1 MTDFKTIST
10 RLSDEDTRFLH
21 AAKINGARTP
31 SEKLR
36 KMVTQ
41 ARQRAQG
48 VDNHSEARDLV
59 AQMIEPT
66 LRMIQKHEVETGTHS
81 EALQYAMSTLP
92 EALAYLIGT
101 QGTKP
106 DDIESM
112 RQIEADTVER
122 IVRLCAQIVRLAITR
137 QAPCYDPSVVRNQLA
152 ALREVWTI
160 AEEHIP
166 VTEGEKQL

>member
-41 ARQRAQG
+41 ARQRAEG
-48 VDNHSEARDLV
+48 VDSHSEARELV

-66 LRMIQKHEVETGTHS
+66 LRMIQTHELKTGTHS
-81 EALQYAMSTLP
+81 EALQCAMSVLP
-92 EALAYLIGT
+92 EAVAYLIGT
-101 QGTKP
+101 QRTKP
-106 DDIESM
+106 DDIDSM
-112 RQIEADTVER
+112 REIEARTVER
-122 IVRLCAQIVRLAITR
+122 IMRLCTQIVRLAITR
-137 QAPCYDPSVVRNQLA
+137 QAACYDPSVIRNQLA
-152 ALREVWTI
+152 ALREVWAL
-160 AEEHIP
+160 AEEHIRP
-166 VTEGEKQL
+166 CQGEKQR